1 MFHQTE
7 LTLRYKNKFKWIR
20 KAKKKKNQNTNLEV
34 AVVDTGIS
42 AVESRGRAVPAFF
55 SLDSSM

>member
-42 AVESRGRAVPAFF
+42 AVESRGRAVPVFF